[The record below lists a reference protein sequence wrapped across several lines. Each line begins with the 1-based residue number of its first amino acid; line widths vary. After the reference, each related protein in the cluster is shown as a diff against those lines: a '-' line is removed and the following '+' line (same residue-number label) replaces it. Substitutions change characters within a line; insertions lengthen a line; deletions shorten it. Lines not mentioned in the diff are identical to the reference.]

1 MSRIRQL
8 LAPLASTLAGAALL
22 LSAGAAQA
30 QPAGSGSPTIDA
42 IRARGQLICGTSAD
56 LPGFAFL
63 NEKGEFS
70 GLYIDFCKAVAAA
83 VLGDA
88 TKARYVPT
96 TYANRLTALQ
106 SGEIDLLS
114 SNTTWTMPREAAL
127 GLMFTGVLFYDGQGF
142 LVSRKLGVTS
152 AKQLDGASVCVQPGT
167 TTEKNLADYFRSN
180 NMKLSPV
187 VIENV
192 EEIRNALTG
201 GRCDAFTVGTST
213 LAAFRAGLGDK
224 AGDYVVLPEII
235 SKEPLGPVVR
245 KGDDR
250 FFDVVRWTQYT
261 LVLGEEFGLTSKT
274 IATADDPRPD
284 VQRFLGRTDDFGAML
299 GLKRDWTVTV
309 VRSVGNLREIWD
321 RNVAPMGLPRGR
333 NALYTEGGLQYAPPI
348 R

>member
-1 MSRIRQL
+1 MTRRLRILAL
-8 LAPLASTLAGAALL
+8 LAGLAVPALPPP
-22 LSAGAAQA
+22 AEAQTR
-30 QPAGSGSPTIDA
+30 GGSPTLDA
-42 IRARGQLICGTSAD
+42 IRARGALVCGTSPD

-63 NEKGEFS
+63 GERGEFS

-88 TKARYVPT
+88 AKVRYVPT

-106 SGEIDLLS
+106 AGEIDILS

-142 LVSRKLGVTS
+142 LVSRKLGVAS

-167 TTEKNLADYFRSN
+167 TTEKNLADYFRASGMRLN
-180 NMKLSPV
+180 PV
-187 VIENV
+187 VIESV
-192 EEIRNALTG
+192 EEIRNALVA

-213 LAAFRAGLGDK
+213 LAAFREGLGDRK
-224 AGDYVVLPEII
+224 EDYIVLPEII

-245 KGDDR
+245 KGDER
-250 FFDVVRWTQYT
+250 FFDVVRWTQNAMI
-261 LVLGEEFGLTSKT
+261 LAEEFGITSGNL
-274 IATADDPRPD
+274 ASRMDDAQPD
-284 VQRFLGRTDDFGAML
+284 VQRLLGRSDDFGAML
-299 GLKRDWTVTV
+299 GLNRQWAVDII
-309 VRSVGNLREIWD
+309 RQVGNLGEVWNRH
-321 RNVAPMGLPRGR
+321 VAPMGLPRGR